1 MQVVRKSFIE
11 KTGFAK
17 ISYCIRYPK
26 VRFCQDIVSD
36 IPGKRTA
43 KPIQFR
49 QFNTENL
56 HRETFFF
63 DGGNCYLIYKFI

>member
-1 MQVVRKSFIE
+1 MQVVSKSFIK

-17 ISYCIRYPK
+17 ISYFIRYPK
-26 VRFCQDIVSD
+26 VPD
-36 IPGKRTA
+36 IPTKRIA

-49 QFNTENL
+49 QVNTENL